1 MMEQAHTLVVFSL
14 PSTCQKQTTLRSHND
29 QCGFHLMFFCL
40 LACFFLCFVPV
51 TVLCKH
57 VRVQLIC
64 TQRRCQKIYTQASLC
79 IPGCS
84 GTRYADQRTGFKG
97 TVNVWLKDLSE
108 SGTNSGQSNCSWTT
122 VHQTNQVSLERPR
135 LKPAPTCSGS
145 GLHAMRGSVP
155 SPPSAQFETARGSRT
170 CEATTGRKLS
180 LS

>member
-1 MMEQAHTLVVFSL
+1 MTSVAFTL
-14 PSTCQKQTTLRSHND
+14 C
-29 QCGFHLMFFCL
+29 FFVCL
-40 LACFFLCFVPV
+40 LAFLCFVPV

-64 TQRRCQKIYTQASLC
+64 TQRRYQKIYTQASLC

-84 GTRYADQRTGFKG
+84 GTGYAEGLGLRAST
-97 TVNVWLKDLSE
+97 DLSE

-135 LKPAPTCSGS
+135 LKPDPTCGGS

-155 SPPSAQFETARGSRT
+155 SPPSAQFETARGART

>member
-40 LACFFLCFVPV
+40 LACFFVFCSSDRPVQACQSIVDMYTEKVPENIHTGITVHPWLFWNRLC
-51 TVLCKH
+51 
-57 VRVQLIC
+57 R
-64 TQRRCQKIYTQASLC
+64 
-79 IPGCS
+79 
-84 GTRYADQRTGFKG
+84 RTGFKG

-135 LKPAPTCSGS
+135 LKTAPTCGGS

-155 SPPSAQFETARGSRT
+155 SPPSAQFETARGART

>member
-1 MMEQAHTLVVFSL
+1 
-14 PSTCQKQTTLRSHND
+14 
-29 QCGFHLMFFCL
+29 MFFCL
-40 LACFFLCFVPV
+40 LACFFVFCSSDRPVQACQSIVDMYTEKVPENIHTGITVHPWLFWNRLC
-51 TVLCKH
+51 
-57 VRVQLIC
+57 R
-64 TQRRCQKIYTQASLC
+64 
-79 IPGCS
+79 
-84 GTRYADQRTGFKG
+84 RTGFKG

-135 LKPAPTCSGS
+135 LKTAPTCGGS

-155 SPPSAQFETARGSRT
+155 SSPSAQFETARGART